1 MNGCIPDRVWHDECA
16 IDVRTMTIMS
26 LICHGKIYWVIEM
39 KKLEVGLQRIMN
51 SKRVAGFYWYSQPT
65 AQLMT
70 LWVVSLFSCDKS
82 AAGRDT
88 HIFQSLPLLNT
99 CGNVNSFVCEAMHQG
114 GVAVK
119 TARSANRLLTQL
131 EGVSL
136 GPTASWHKAYY
147 TNRIMG
153 WSRGR
158 ALGSWLWEPGFES
171 RP

>member
-51 SKRVAGFYWYSQPT
+51 SKRVAGFYRYSQPT

-88 HIFQSLPLLNT
+88 HISILTPFEHMWQCKQFCLW
-99 CGNVNSFVCEAMHQG
+99 GNASRG